1 MSRATPVPEVIISS
15 NVITD
20 SETGVNTATVLI
32 DVAVG
37 DCSSGFVCLDGPG
50 DLYILRNAIDDYI
63 HKNNI
68 KNPFL

>member
-1 MSRATPVPEVIISS
+1 MSRATPVPEVLISS

-37 DCSSGFVCLDGPG
+37 DCSNGFVCLDEPG

>member
-1 MSRATPVPEVIISS
+1 MSRATPVPDVTISS

-37 DCSSGFVCLDGPG
+37 DCSRGP
-50 DLYILRNAIDDYI
+50 LSALTSREISTFSEM
-63 HKNNI
+63 
-68 KNPFL
+68 P